1 MWPKS
6 FFALGVDSQL
16 TITLLSRPSMTFAEW
31 QTDRHGTTR
40 EGETMNTE
48 LLIELIL
55 VLVRILAAG
64 QFG

>member
-6 FFALGVDSQL
+6 FFALGVDNQL
-16 TITLLSRPSMTFAEW
+16 TITLLSRPSMTFADGKPTR
-31 QTDRHGTTR
+31 QGTTR
-40 EGETMNTE
+40 EGDAMNTE

>member
-1 MWPKS
+1 
-6 FFALGVDSQL
+6 
-16 TITLLSRPSMTFAEW
+16 MTFAEW
-31 QTDRHGTTR
+31 QTDRHGITR